1 MQLDAIFI
9 NGPFLKGFS
18 RESRSPAVT
27 KSGTL
32 YYPAW
37 LAYACGLAED
47 NGFECKLIDSIADK
61 ISFEKSIDIV
71 VKSNPKIVVIGTST
85 PSIEADLKFA
95 KALKKSLKDSLIILV
110 GTHAS
115 SVADQIVLEN
125 DFVDLIARREYDLI
139 ILELLKRLRDGD
151 EWFDVLGI
159 TYESNGSVHKN
170 TDMPYIHDM
179 DILPFASKVYSK
191 HLTIKNY
198 FYGHIRYPMIS
209 IFTSRGCNAKCNFCL
224 YPQTMFGNFRK
235 RSPKNIADE
244 FLWISKN
251 LPEVKE
257 VLIDDD
263 TFTMNLKHA
272 QQGAQELININ
283 NKLLWTCE
291 ARATLNYETLSLMKK
306 AGCRLV
312 VTGFESIS
320 QDVLN
325 KIKKGI
331 KQHRVD
337 AYVDDAKKAGIKI
350 HACFMAG
357 NPGDTKETLNASLE
371 WALEK
376 NFDTA
381 QFFPLQVYPGTEA
394 YDWAKETGYLKEQ
407 NYRDWVTSTGM
418 HNMTINKNDMGLT
431 FQECLDFCDYARR
444 RFYLRPKYIIGKIF
458 QGILKP
464 QEFKK
469 NLKGF
474 MKIYKHLFKNVS
486 KDVQESIEYPENIIA
501 GQEISQVPQND
512 NNYLR

>member
-9 NGPFLKGFS
+9 NGPFLDMFS

-61 ISFEKSIDIV
+61 ISFDKSVDMV
-71 VKSNPKIVVIGTST
+71 VSSNPGIVVISTST
-85 PSIEADLKFA
+85 PSIEADLDFA
-95 KALKKSLKDSLIILV
+95 KAIKKKSDKTLTVLV

-115 SVADQIVLEN
+115 SVDDEIILEN
-125 DFVDLIARREYDLI
+125 DFIDIIARREYDLI
-139 ILELLKRLRDGD
+139 ILELLKCLRDGE

-170 TDMPYIHDM
+170 ADMPYIHDL

-198 FYGHIRYPMIS
+198 FYGHIRYPMVS
-209 IFTSRGCNAKCNFCL
+209 IFTSRGCNARCNFCL

-272 QQGAQELININ
+272 QKVSQKLINNN
-283 NKLLWTCE
+283 NKILWTCE
-291 ARATLNYETLSLMKK
+291 ARATLNYETLSLMRK
-306 AGCRLV
+306 AGCRLI

-325 KIKKGI
+325 KVKKGI
-331 KQHRVD
+331 KFSNVD
-337 AYVDDAKKAGIKI
+337 AFVDDAKKAAIKI

-357 NPGDTKETLNASLE
+357 NPGDTKETLNATLK
-371 WALEK
+371 WALKK

-381 QFFPLQVYPGTEA
+381 QFFPLQVYPGTKA
-394 YDWAKETGYLKEQ
+394 YDWAKENGYLKKQ
-407 NYRDWVTSTGM
+407 DYRDWITPSGM
-418 HNMTINKNDMGLT
+418 HNMTILKNDMGLT
-431 FQECLDFCDYARR
+431 FQECLDFCDFARR

-474 MKIYKHLFKNVS
+474 MKIYKHLFKTVS
-486 KDVQESIEYPENIIA
+486 KEVRLNQ
-501 GQEISQVPQND
+501 
-512 NNYLR
+512 